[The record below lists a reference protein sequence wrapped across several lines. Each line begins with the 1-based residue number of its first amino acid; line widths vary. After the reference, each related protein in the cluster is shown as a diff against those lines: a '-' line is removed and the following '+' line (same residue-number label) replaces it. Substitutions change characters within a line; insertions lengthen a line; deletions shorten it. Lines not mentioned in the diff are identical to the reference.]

1 MLKHIGNTPMIK
13 IKYKNNNTGKINYIY
28 TKLESYNPTG
38 SIKDRVAYYII
49 NKAKESGE
57 LKDKM
62 PIVEATSGN
71 TGISLAALG
80 AYYNHPVYIYMP
92 EWASIERVKI
102 MKNYGAHVTL
112 ISKEDGGF
120 KKCLEEAEKFAKE
133 NNGFLA
139 NQFANTDN
147 LLAHYETTGEEIIN
161 KLPEKVSAFISG
173 VGTGGTLIGIGRK
186 LKKYDTDIKL
196 IALEPE
202 KMPLISQN
210 KIIENHKIEGIGD
223 DFVPD
228 LLDKNML
235 DEVILVNDEDA
246 INMSRLL
253 AKKLGLGVGIS
264 SGANVIASILYQE
277 KENKPVVTVFADDNK
292 KYLSTDLSKE
302 IDENLEYISNKVELL
317 GYEVI

>member
-13 IKYKNNNTGKINYIY
+13 IKYKNNEKINYIY

-38 SIKDRVAYYII
+38 SIKDRVAYYMI
-49 NKAKESGE
+49 NKAKERGE
-57 LKDKM
+57 LKENM

-71 TGISLAALG
+71 TGISLSAFG
-80 AYYNHPVYIYMP
+80 AYFKHPVYIYMP
-92 EWASIERVKI
+92 DWASTERVQL
-102 MKNYGAHVTL
+102 MKSYGANVTL
-112 ISKEDGGF
+112 ISKEKGGF

-133 NNGFLA
+133 NNGYWS

-147 LLAHYETTGEEIIN
+147 LLAHYETTGEEII
-161 KLPEKVSAFISG
+161 KQLPKKVSAFLSG

-186 LKKYDTDIKL
+186 LKKYNKDIKI

-210 KIIENHKIEGIGD
+210 KIIGNHKIEGIGD

-228 LLDKNML
+228 LLDKNLL

-246 INMSRLL
+246 INMSRRL
-253 AKKLGLGVGIS
+253 AKELGLGVGIS
-264 SGANVIASILYQE
+264 SGANLIASIIYQE

-292 KYLSTDLSKE
+292 KYLSTDLSKN
-302 IDENLEYISNKVELL
+302 IDINPEYISNKIKLL
-317 GYEVI
+317 DYEVM